1 MRDNSHQE
9 SIINNNASSYLTQ
22 NILKNVQNNLEQ
34 NGIDFSL
41 EN

>member
-1 MRDNSHQE
+1 MADNSHQE
-9 SIINNNASSYLTQ
+9 SIINNNASSNLML
-22 NILKNVQNNLEQ
+22 NILKNVQNELER

>member
-1 MRDNSHQE
+1 MTNNSHQE
-9 SIINNNASSYLTQ
+9 SIINNNASSNLTQ
-22 NILKNVQNNLEQ
+22 NILKNVQNKLEQ

>member
-9 SIINNNASSYLTQ
+9 SIINNNASSKLTQ